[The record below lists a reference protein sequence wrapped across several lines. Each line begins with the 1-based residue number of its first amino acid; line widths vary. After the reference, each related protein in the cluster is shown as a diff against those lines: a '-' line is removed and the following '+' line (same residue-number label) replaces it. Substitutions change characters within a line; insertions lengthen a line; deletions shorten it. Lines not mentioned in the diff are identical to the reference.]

1 MPRTAL
7 VIMRVN
13 AAKVSNAPE
22 RCFEPIQEKYGA
34 KALGPKNK
42 KWEKRPGLIVN
53 APSIVVWRV
62 SAPGPSLQVI

>member
-13 AAKVSNAPE
+13 AAKASNAPE

-34 KALGPKNK
+34 KALGPKK
-42 KWEKRPGLIVN
+42 KKKEKPPPPIEN
-53 APSIVVWRV
+53 APRH
-62 SAPGPSLQVI
+62 AF